1 MTRRPWPWPRRRP
14 APPPEL
20 TAGFALEETA
30 LATAPT
36 VAGGWLVVT
45 RLGLWVYQDA
55 VAVHW
60 GWESISRAVLRERTL
75 TVTVAGVDTVWPDGT
90 AVLLDR
96 PPREF
101 TLPGP
106 ARLTDA
112 VNARVR
118 RSVAASAYLAW
129 PGAGGW
135 VVLRRVPGRDGLLG
149 QVRLDAGAD
158 ADTPGFARAVAGRL
172 AELRGPQA
180 PD

>member
-1 MTRRPWPWPRRRP
+1 MSRWSRRRP
-14 APPPEL
+14 AAPPEL
-20 TAGFALEETA
+20 TAGFAPEETA

-36 VAGGWLVVT
+36 VAGGWLAVT
-45 RLGLWVYQDA
+45 RLGLWVHQDA
-55 VAVHW
+55 VAVRW

-96 PPREF
+96 PPRDF

-106 ARLTDA
+106 APLTDA

-118 RSVAASAYLAW
+118 RSVAASAYLPW

-135 VVLRRVPGRDGLLG
+135 VVLRRVPGRDGLFG
-149 QVRLDAGAD
+149 QVRLDPGAD
-158 ADTPGFARAVAGRL
+158 ADAPGFAGAVAGRL
-172 AELRGPQA
+172 TELHGPESAE
-180 PD
+180 